1 MDPTKN
7 TELSGTEC
15 ASITPLGHWCVKGSE
30 WDGTLCGGNTAE
42 RVFGVGTMGV
52 WEGLEL
58 LSLFPVKTS
67 GQEAPTH

>member
-1 MDPTKN
+1 M
-7 TELSGTEC
+7 
-15 ASITPLGHWCVKGSE
+15 KGSE